1 MTSVVLAMN
10 EKGLAAAADS
20 AAVAGG
26 KIFTADKLFQPIE
39 GEPLCLIVYGR
50 ADVCTVPIEA
60 VVGGYRRSRAG
71 ESFPTVK
78 AFAEDFMSFAEG
90 YGSGEGGGVV
100 TGRHRSLYAADW
112 LRSFLR
118 EYTRLSREA
127 VSKGEAAT
135 AGDYLESC
143 LESESGELD
152 CSHSESILPWLEGVF
167 RRAGTEGYVEGNIIW
182 KNPTTRE
189 TFLHIAECQML
200 RGNCVGAPT
209 NLIFAGYGESEEMP
223 GYLEFSVSGITPDG
237 LVAKTKAEERIGA
250 DCRSVVRA
258 FAQDDVVNSIL
269 NGMNPAVMAMIRE
282 TFRNTLSPSIASLA
296 KHARMRE
303 ADTALDEVVED
314 ILDASINSLSR
325 ELLDT
330 YRRPVEEA
338 VSLLGVD
345 ELASLS
351 KSLVHSTTVR
361 RHFSWDAETVGG
373 PIDVAAVSGISGFK
387 WVDKKRIN
395 MQIDYRRGGSKW
407 IRSTPGQ
414 RSCIQ
419 RRTGACWRRTSRR

>member
-26 KIFTADKLFQPIE
+26 KIFTADKVFQPIE

-71 ESFPTVK
+71 VSFPTVR

-90 YGSGEGGGVV
+90 RGAGEGGCVV
-100 TGRHRSLYAADW
+100 IVRHRNLYAANW

-127 VSKGEAAT
+127 VSKGRAT
-135 AGDYLESC
+135 TARNYLESC
-143 LESESGELD
+143 LKSESKGLA
-152 CSHSESILPWLEGVF
+152 HSRTDSVLPWLGSVF
-167 RRAGTEGYVEGNIIW
+167 RKAGTDDDVQSNIIW
-182 KNPTTRE
+182 RDPEARA
-189 TFLHIAECQML
+189 TFLRIAECQMIK
-200 RGNCVGAPT
+200 GNCIGPPT
-209 NLIFAGYGESEEMP
+209 NLIFAGYGESEDMP
-223 GYLEFSVSGITPDG
+223 SYTEFSVSGIAPDG
-237 LVAKTKAEERIGA
+237 LIAKTKSEERIGA

-282 TFRNTLSPSIASLA
+282 TFRKTLSPSLTSLA
-296 KHARMRE
+296 KHSGIRE
-303 ADTALDEVVED
+303 EKETLEEIVDD
-314 ILDASINSLSR
+314 ILNASINSLSR

-351 KSLVHSTTVR
+351 RSLVHSTTVR

-387 WVDKKRIN
+387 WVDRKRIN
-395 MQIDYRRGGSKW
+395 MQIGYRRWGSKW
-407 IRSTPGQ
+407 KRSTRTR
-414 RSCIQ
+414 RSCIR